1 MEVTYQGD
9 GYELTW
15 PYNIKELRSFR
26 IERAFNTHAKCV
38 FIARMSEEEAEQCLI
53 HSSFEDSLIIQ
64 KITDARPESWFAG
77 GIIKVD
83 IQMEDGI
90 PLVEVHALSRSYV
103 MDMTPQSRSY
113 QNKRLTYTDAVR
125 QLAGKYHGGDAQNMA
140 TSDQA
145 SIGALL
151 VQYEETDWQFMKRLA
166 ARVGTVILPDVTMD
180 APRIF
185 FGVPDLSWGQ
195 EIKAIRYTAMKDR
208 AQYEQLKAHTEGDD
222 AKKVTESDFVRYRVT
237 SEQFCQVGDDVSFK
251 GQIWVV
257 SESVISYNAGR
268 LRYEYLFVQRRS
280 LRRKS
285 RRNEQLQG
293 RSLEGRVVKRANNM
307 VKVHLDID
315 DQHDEQG
322 NWWFPYSGEGNN
334 IFHCLPDEGARIK
347 VYFPSGTEKQS
358 MAINS
363 VRGGS
368 DDMKSRTVFHK
379 PATKAFEMP
388 GEARM
393 QLGDDGV
400 LFKKGSVSLHL
411 DAGNISL
418 NATEDLLVVAS
429 SQIEAGSGNDKGM
442 LESFK
447 IQAEQQIVLQT
458 NVDQY
463 VVLSGNRV
471 GIQSKKV
478 DFQKIEV
485 DFAELLTD
493 EELEE
498 LYLDML
504 ADGEIMKQEI
514 DLSMNLKTAVQLT
527 DAQRADIRSQVAQT
541 AQSDPGLAN
550 QAKDWMSSKTPD
562 EQKTVYQNKYVNQPA
577 AEHEKKSKEQK
588 QVELAQQQQEY
599 KEMNQN
605 RTKIYNWQQ
614 QSKEIRATGERAGK
628 TEAQIQ
634 AMLPAPPVLS
644 GQRSSGHGSSSGK
657 KSLGEQF
664 MESTGL
670 GDAFKSIRPWLDQME
685 LDHVIP
691 QKPDYLSKQT
701 QKTVYLSRYTFQ
713 VLIVDP
719 QMMIA
724 QFNIIFGV
732 VAIIS
737 AIPSGGLSLYVL
749 AAADAAIGATMIVVN
764 VQKLNDLKNGNAYT
778 NPTFLGMDQK
788 MLDDLGVAL
797 MFVNLA
803 ILAKHGLNKAA
814 DKLINSK
821 NMSALDSNWTA
832 WKQQAKTNLNK
843 TAGNITDVASD
854 ALNRAKNRLPGSK
867 LAMDGSPHV
876 SFSKPTEPLP
886 QNSRQQNFWKET
898 EAGKGDLARKLDGG
912 TGNSQGT
919 HYITDPAE
927 MKPYIIPPKDG
938 FDAFLERKYIKIRKI
953 GLEDVSVVA
962 KNSGLSEPEISAVK
976 KHLFLDTHPL
986 SIEGATYKKLYFKAD
1001 PDVAHIWEVAQ
1012 TRELNTVEKEW
1023 FRKLANHELKEK
1035 ELMENGMPL
1044 MDHSTWNP
1052 KTERFNPDPEKNA
1065 HDKANITDPNPK
1077 SIPDFDYQK
1086 DFDRYFS
1093 DAKDNY

>member
-1 MEVTYQGD
+1 
-9 GYELTW
+9 
-15 PYNIKELRSFR
+15 
-26 IERAFNTHAKCV
+26 
-38 FIARMSEEEAEQCLI
+38 
-53 HSSFEDSLIIQ
+53 
-64 KITDARPESWFAG
+64 
-77 GIIKVD
+77 
-83 IQMEDGI
+83 
-90 PLVEVHALSRSYV
+90 
-103 MDMTPQSRSY
+103 
-113 QNKRLTYTDAVR
+113 
-125 QLAGKYHGGDAQNMA
+125 
-140 TSDQA
+140 
-145 SIGALL
+145 
-151 VQYEETDWQFMKRLA
+151 
-166 ARVGTVILPDVTMD
+166 
-180 APRIF
+180 
-185 FGVPDLSWGQ
+185 
-195 EIKAIRYTAMKDR
+195 
-208 AQYEQLKAHTEGDD
+208 
-222 AKKVTESDFVRYRVT
+222 
-237 SEQFCQVGDDVSFK
+237 
-251 GQIWVV
+251 
-257 SESVISYNAGR
+257 
-268 LRYEYLFVQRRS
+268 
-280 LRRKS
+280 
-285 RRNEQLQG
+285 
-293 RSLEGRVVKRANNM
+293 
-307 VKVHLDID
+307 
-315 DQHDEQG
+315 
-322 NWWFPYSGEGNN
+322 
-334 IFHCLPDEGARIK
+334 
-347 VYFPSGTEKQS
+347 
-358 MAINS
+358 
-363 VRGGS
+363 
-368 DDMKSRTVFHK
+368 MKSRTVFHK
-379 PATKAFEMP
+379 PATKVFEMP

-418 NATEDLLVVAS
+418 NATEELLVVAS
-429 SQIEAGSGNDKGM
+429 SQIEAGSGSDKGM

-577 AEHEKKSKEQK
+577 AEPEKKSKEQK
-588 QVELAQQQQEY
+588 QVELAQQQQDY

-644 GQRSSGHGSSSGK
+644 GQRSSGQGSSSGK

-685 LDHVIP
+685 LEHVIP

-713 VLIVDP
+713 VLIIDP

-737 AIPSGGLSLYVL
+737 AIPSGGLSLYIL

-843 TAGNITDVASD
+843 TADNITDYASD

-876 SFSKPTEPLP
+876 SFSKPTKPLP

-986 SIEGATYKKLYFKAD
+986 SIEGATYKELYFKAD

>member
-64 KITDARPESWFAG
+64 KIKDARPESWFAG

-208 AQYEQLKAHTEGDD
+208 AQYEQLKAHAEGDD

-251 GQIWVV
+251 EQIWVV

-268 LRYEYLFVQRRS
+268 VRYEYLFVQRRS

-368 DDMKSRTVFHK
+368 EDMKSRTVFHK
-379 PATKAFEMP
+379 PATKVFEMP

-418 NATEDLLVVAS
+418 NATEDLFVVAS
-429 SQIEAGSGNDKGM
+429 SQIEAGSGSDKGM

-485 DFAELLTD
+485 DFAEMLTD

-562 EQKTVYQNKYVNQPA
+562 EQKTVYQKKYVNQPA
-577 AEHEKKSKEQK
+577 AEPEKKSKEQK

-644 GQRSSGHGSSSGK
+644 GQRSSGQGSSSGK

-685 LDHVIP
+685 LEHVIP

-778 NPTFLGMDQK
+778 NPKFLGMDQK

-843 TAGNITDVASD
+843 TAGNITDYASD
-854 ALNRAKNRLPGSK
+854 TLNRLSNPK
-867 LAMDGSPHV
+867 LAMDSPSPGSI
-876 SFSKPTEPLP
+876 SKPTKPLP

-912 TGNSQGT
+912 AGNSQGIN
-919 HYITDPAE
+919 YLTDPVE
-927 MKPYIIPPKDG
+927 MKLYIIPPIDG
-938 FDAFLERKYIKIRKI
+938 FDAFLERKYIEIRKI

-962 KNSGLSEPEISAVK
+962 KNTGLSEQDIINMK
-976 KHLFLDTHPL
+976 KHLFLDRHQL
-986 SIEGATYKKLYFKAD
+986 SIDGAPYKELYFKAD
-1001 PDVAHIWEVAQ
+1001 QDAAYAWQLAQ
-1012 TRELNTVEKEW
+1012 KRELTAKEKEW
-1023 FRKLANHELKEK
+1023 FKQLAYHELKEK
-1035 ELMENGMPL
+1035 ELMDSGIPL
-1044 MDHSTWNP
+1044 MDRSTWNGN
-1052 KTERFNPDPEKNA
+1052 TFNKDPEKNA
-1065 HDKANITDPNPK
+1065 HDKANLTDPNPRSFPDYDSYK
-1077 SIPDFDYQK
+1077 DWDTYSDDSIH
-1086 DFDRYFS
+1086 
-1093 DAKDNY
+1093 NY

>member
-1 MEVTYQGD
+1 
-9 GYELTW
+9 
-15 PYNIKELRSFR
+15 
-26 IERAFNTHAKCV
+26 
-38 FIARMSEEEAEQCLI
+38 
-53 HSSFEDSLIIQ
+53 
-64 KITDARPESWFAG
+64 
-77 GIIKVD
+77 
-83 IQMEDGI
+83 
-90 PLVEVHALSRSYV
+90 
-103 MDMTPQSRSY
+103 
-113 QNKRLTYTDAVR
+113 
-125 QLAGKYHGGDAQNMA
+125 
-140 TSDQA
+140 
-145 SIGALL
+145 
-151 VQYEETDWQFMKRLA
+151 MK
-166 ARVGTVILPDVTMD
+166 M
-180 APRIF
+180 
-185 FGVPDLSWGQ
+185 
-195 EIKAIRYTAMKDR
+195 
-208 AQYEQLKAHTEGDD
+208 KAHAEGDD

-268 LRYEYLFVQRRS
+268 VRYEYLFVQRRS

-358 MAINS
+358 MAIHS

-368 DDMKSRTVFHK
+368 EDMKSRTVFHK
-379 PATKAFEMP
+379 PATKVFEMP

-429 SQIEAGSGNDKGM
+429 SQIEAGSGSDKGM

-577 AEHEKKSKEQK
+577 AEPEKKSKEQK

-644 GQRSSGHGSSSGK
+644 GQRSSGQGSSSGK

-685 LDHVIP
+685 LEHVIP

-843 TAGNITDVASD
+843 TADNITDYASD

-876 SFSKPTEPLP
+876 SFSKPTKPLP

-912 TGNSQGT
+912 IEKPVVNIDWSRYNRVDDYKPKFFDKDEELEYKVGLRDYDEIRSVGM
-919 HYITDPAE
+919 TDIE
-927 MKPYIIPPKDG
+927 Q
-938 FDAFLERKYIKIRKI
+938 
-953 GLEDVSVVA
+953 VS
-962 KNSGLSEPEISAVK
+962 KNTGLSVDEIRVMKQHMFFDSHNIPLDNQSYRFGNFTPDLEIGFIWKVAQKDELSPKQKQWFQEIAKHELTEHELMKLGHPYKDPDAYSPDVK
-976 KHLFLDTHPL
+976 IFKSKPPGAHDLASPQPKFELPGAYEY
-986 SIEGATYKKLYFKAD
+986 IEKNKKKLD
-1001 PDVAHIWEVAQ
+1001 Q
-1012 TRELNTVEKEW
+1012 
-1023 FRKLANHELKEK
+1023 
-1035 ELMENGMPL
+1035 MERQ
-1044 MDHSTWNP
+1044 S
-1052 KTERFNPDPEKNA
+1052 K
-1065 HDKANITDPNPK
+1065 
-1077 SIPDFDYQK
+1077 
-1086 DFDRYFS
+1086 
-1093 DAKDNY
+1093 